1 LKKRRETA
9 LREAGFSLLEFVISL
24 GFMAS
29 LSGLIAGSSFLALK
43 TNHETGARADVAV
56 ATATSTRWLVRD
68 IHRARATPPDL
79 PTTLGDGDPAVSTA
93 TFSWDDGGP
102 VDCAYYVS
110 GTDLV
115 RDCGGANVGNV
126 ARFISGLQFTR
137 VGDLVT
143 VVYTI
148 TPTNAPDASEQIS
161 LSVALGGG

>member
-1 LKKRRETA
+1 MRARGLKKRRETA

-68 IHRARATPPDL
+68 IHRAD
-79 PTTLGDGDPAVSTA
+79 TTTIVDSAAAVSTA
-93 TFSWDDGGP
+93 TFAWVDGGP
-102 VDCAYYVS
+102 VACAYYVS
-110 GTDLV
+110 GADLV
-115 RDCGGANVGNV
+115 RDCGGAAVSNA
-126 ARFISGLQFTR
+126 ARFIGGLEFTR
-137 VGDLVT
+137 AGDLVT

-148 TPTNAPDASEQIS
+148 TPTNAPGASEQIS